1 MKTSSIRDA
10 VALIEFADILERGM
24 KCGVVYFLVTYLL
37 LICCLFCLQVE
48 IQGMKASSVRDA
60 VALIEF
66 ADILE
71 RGMKSRVDWELVNC
85 YLTFYCHILV
95 TYLSW
100 FIFYTG

>member
-48 IQGMKASSVRDA
+48 IQGMKTSSVRDA

-71 RGMKSRVDWELVNC
+71 RGMKSRVDWDELKAAKKLKQLRQEQKHNRHG
-85 YLTFYCHILV
+85 F
-95 TYLSW
+95 
-100 FIFYTG
+100 